1 MTTLAARLRPWLP
14 ADEVWW
20 LGWILFASFLGLLA
34 TLVPSLLFLS
44 ASTKFILLLGLI
56 STWRYSIA
64 LLHFMRAQLF
74 LRIVFPRL
82 RRLANT
88 VPEKDLPAHVY
99 FLVTSFRIEASTSYK
114 VYEAVFQEALD
125 CGRPAT
131 VVASIVE
138 RSDELLVR
146 AIHRDIVLA
155 QGGSID
161 LVFVRIPGTGKRDGL
176 AHGFRAISRRRRWHE
191 TVVVVV
197 DGDTVLTPG
206 CVRHSLPF
214 FSLLP
219 NMGAL
224 TTNEHCEVMG
234 DAIVRDWHQL
244 RFAQRHLNMCSMAL
258 TQRVLTL
265 TGRMSIFRGSVVCHP
280 AFINGVQN
288 DFLEHWRLGR
298 FRFLTGDDKSS
309 WYSVMRMGYDT
320 FYVPD
325 VSICTLEHPPDKS
338 FVLAST
344 KLMFRWYG
352 NALRQNLRATA
363 LGIRR
368 LGAFTYYVL
377 IDQRLSMWTGLI
389 GITTALIASFI
400 YGPVMMVAYVLWIG
414 ITRFIVCLSLAAGGH
429 AVKPSYPFLLYYNQL
444 AGSLVKS
451 WVVFHLDRQSWTRQ
465 KTKLEASSSSLREVF
480 NRWSAHAMTFS
491 AFSIFFVLCFLLA
504 KS

>member
-1 MTTLAARLRPWLP
+1 MSIFVERDRPWLP
-14 ADEVWW
+14 ANEAWW

-56 STWRYSIA
+56 STWRYAIA
-64 LLHFMRAQLF
+64 IVHFLRAQLF

-82 RRLANT
+82 RGLAAT
-88 VPEKDLPAHVY
+88 VREKDLPEHVY

-114 VYEAVFQEALD
+114 VYEAVFMEALS

-138 RSDELLVR
+138 RSDEFLVR
-146 AIHRDIVLA
+146 SIYRDTVA
-155 QGGSID
+155 ARGAAID
-161 LVFVRIPGTGKRDGL
+161 LIFVRIPGTGKRDGL
-176 AHGFRAISRRRRWHE
+176 AHGFRAISRNRCCHE

-206 CVRHSLPF
+206 CVRHALPF
-214 FSLLP
+214 FTLLP

-234 DAIVRDWHQL
+234 DAVIRDWHRL

-265 TGRMSIFRGSVVCHP
+265 TGRMSIFRGSVVGNP
-280 AFINGVQN
+280 QFINGVQN

-309 WYSVMRMGYDT
+309 WFNVMRLGYDT

-338 FVLAST
+338 FVLASG

-352 NALRQNLRATA
+352 NALRQNMRATS

-368 LGAFTYYVL
+368 LGAFTYYVIL
-377 IDQRLSMWTGLI
+377 DQRISMWTGLI
-389 GITTALIASFI
+389 GITTALIASFM

-414 ITRFIVCLSLAAGGH
+414 LTRFVVCLSLAAGGH

-444 AGSLVKS
+444 AGSLVKA
-451 WVVFHLDRQSWTRQ
+451 WVGFHLDRQSWTRQ
-465 KTKLEASSSSLREVF
+465 KTRLEQGSSFREVF

>member
-1 MTTLAARLRPWLP
+1 MHRLKHGLLQAAGWLFYLSLLMGMALLLP
-14 ADEVWW
+14 ASTFDSQSKDF
-20 LGWILFASFLGLLA
+20 IFLIGA
-34 TLVPSLLFLS
+34 VG
-44 ASTKFILLLGLI
+44 I
-56 STWRYSIA
+56 WRYSMGA
-64 LLHFMRAQLF
+64 THFVRGMLF
-74 LRIVFPRL
+74 LYVVYPHL
-82 RRLANT
+82 RRKVRKLGSAAD
-88 VPEKDLPAHVY
+88 PSHV
-99 FLVTSFRIEASTSYK
+99 FLMVTSFRIDALTTAQVYGSVIREAI
-114 VYEAVFQEALD
+114 D
-125 CGRPAT
+125 CGFPTT
-131 VVASIVE
+131 VVCSIVE
-138 RSDELLVR
+138 MSDELLVKSLWAR
-146 AIHRDIVLA
+146 MNPPERVKLD
-155 QGGSID
+155 
-161 LVFVRIPGTGKRDGL
+161 FVRIPGTGKRDGL
-176 AHGFRAISRRRRWHE
+176 AHGFRAISRNRCCHE

-206 CVRHSLPF
+206 CVRHALPF
-214 FSLLP
+214 FTLLP

-234 DAIVRDWHQL
+234 DAVIRDWHRL

-265 TGRMSIFRGSVVCHP
+265 TGRMSIFRGSVVGNP
-280 AFINGVQN
+280 QFINGVQN

-309 WYSVMRMGYDT
+309 WFNVMRLGYDT

-338 FVLAST
+338 FVLASG

-352 NALRQNLRATA
+352 NALRQNMRATS

-368 LGAFTYYVL
+368 LGAFTYYVIL
-377 IDQRLSMWTGLI
+377 DQRISMWTGLI
-389 GITTALIASFI
+389 GITTALIASFM

-414 ITRFIVCLSLAAGGH
+414 LTRFVVCLSLAAGGH

-444 AGSLVKS
+444 AGSLVKA
-451 WVVFHLDRQSWTRQ
+451 WVGFHLDRQSWTRQ
-465 KTKLEASSSSLREVF
+465 KTRLEQGSSLREVF